1 MENELETV
9 KNEIIYQSGNEEIR
23 INPAIVKKFL
33 VRGSKQA
40 TDAEVFLFMQ
50 LCKFKKLNP
59 FLNEAYLVKFGADAQ
74 LIVGKEAFMKRA
86 ENNVNYEGFEAGII
100 VERNGEI
107 VELEGSF
114 KLKNDILLG
123 GWCDV
128 NRSDRIKPF
137 KAKVTLTEYDKK
149 QSTWKTLTSTM
160 IRKTAIV
167 QALREAFPQELGGMY
182 TKEDNQFLNQKEA
195 EKVVNNNKKSALE
208 KAFEIKEPVEKI
220 EETVDE
226 DGVIIDGDGVIIED
240 TEKMKELKEICA
252 VKEFNLEEKSQERF
266 KKTYKELNE
275 TEIEFLIEKVC
286 ELW

>member
-107 VELEGSF
+107 IELEGSF

-286 ELW
+286 EL